1 MSLIRSDICEPKTE
15 MMKGEIEL
23 SRRSEETTF
32 PGMGTSTNKNNL
44 IGPTFTF
51 WQQYEYCVEIIIN
64 VTELMLVYQCDQFW
78 QFLKVI
84 NDNTLVFDQMF
95 L

>member
-1 MSLIRSDICEPKTE
+1 MKSRKTGPQNWIILKMDPNFISKNRFFLFAAILNFFWKMSLIRSDICEPKTE

-51 WQQYEYCVEIIIN
+51 WQ
-64 VTELMLVYQCDQFW
+64 
-78 QFLKVI
+78 
-84 NDNTLVFDQMF
+84 
-95 L
+95 